1 MKLDSL
7 RVKLRFQSS
16 KMQGIKRPGIE
27 QQMEIIQYINTCMEK
42 YYAHIVDLDVCAD
55 QERPEEKT

>member
-16 KMQGIKRPGIE
+16 KVRGTKRPNIE
-27 QQMEIIQYINTCMEK
+27 QQMEIIQYLNTCMEK
-42 YYAHIVDLDVCAD
+42 YDAHIVDLDVCAD
-55 QERPEEKT
+55 LERPEEK

>member
-16 KMQGIKRPGIE
+16 KVRGTKRPNIE
-27 QQMEIIQYINTCMEK
+27 QQMEIIQYLNTCMEK
-42 YYAHIVDLDVCAD
+42 YDAHIVDIDVCAD
-55 QERPEEKT
+55 LERPEEK